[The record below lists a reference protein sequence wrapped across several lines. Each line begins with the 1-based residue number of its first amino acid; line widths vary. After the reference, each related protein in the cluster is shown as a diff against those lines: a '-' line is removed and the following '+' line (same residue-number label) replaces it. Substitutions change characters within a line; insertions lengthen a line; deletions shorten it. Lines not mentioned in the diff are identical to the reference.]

1 MNSYERLKLFEERIK
16 SLKKDKDRGNI
27 KPDVLRLIE
36 SSLKINEILYQQ
48 ELRSFK
54 ANVDKYGESYHKF
67 H

>member
-36 SSLKINEILYQQ
+36 SSLKINEILYEQ
-48 ELRSFK
+48 ELRCFK
-54 ANVDKYGESYHKF
+54 ANADKYGESYHKF